1 MYRFRLIQR
10 KPLLLAAFLI
20 ASLIF
25 LLDQFTKM
33 QVVQNLYLGQ
43 RNELTA
49 FFNLVHVRNY
59 GAAFS
64 FLSEAGGWQRW
75 FLASVSAVA
84 SLVIVYWIKKSDEK
98 KYLETLSL
106 IIILGGALGNFYDRL
121 ILGYVIDFLDFHW
134 SGIHFPA
141 FNIAD
146 TAITIGAILFIADN
160 LIFNRHT
167 KEESG
172 ES

>member
-10 KPLLLAAFLI
+10 KPLLAAFLI
-20 ASLIF
+20 ASIIF

-43 RNELTA
+43 RNELTV

-75 FLASVSAVA
+75 FLTFVSAVA
-84 SLVIVYWIKKSDEK
+84 SMVIVYWIKKSDEK

-134 SGIHFPA
+134 SGVHFPA

-146 TAITIGAILFIADN
+146 TAITIGATLFIADN
-160 LIFNRHT
+160 LIFNRYT

>member
-10 KPLLLAAFLI
+10 KPLLAAFLI
-20 ASLIF
+20 ASIIF

-43 RNELTA
+43 RNELTG

-75 FLASVSAVA
+75 FLTIISAFASM
-84 SLVIVYWIKKSDEK
+84 VIVYWIKKSDEK

-121 ILGYVIDFLDFHW
+121 ILGYVVDFLDFHW
-134 SGIHFPA
+134 SGVHFPA

-146 TAITIGAILFIADN
+146 TAITIGATLFIADN
-160 LIFNRHT
+160 LIFNRYT

>member
-1 MYRFRLIQR
+1 MYRYRLIQR
-10 KPLLLAAFLI
+10 KPLLAAFLI
-20 ASLIF
+20 ASIIF
-25 LLDQFTKM
+25 ILDQFTKM

-43 RNELTA
+43 RNELTV

-75 FLASVSAVA
+75 FLTFVSAVA
-84 SLVIVYWIKKSDEK
+84 SMVIVYWIKKSDEK

-121 ILGYVIDFLDFHW
+121 ILGYVVDFLDFHW
-134 SGIHFPA
+134 SGVHFPA

-160 LIFNRHT
+160 LIFNRYT

>member
-1 MYRFRLIQR
+1 MYRFKLIQR
-10 KPLLLAAFLI
+10 KPLLAAFLI

-33 QVVQNLYLGQ
+33 QVVQNLYIGQ
-43 RNELTA
+43 RNELTV

-84 SLVIVYWIKKSDEK
+84 SMVIVYWIKKSDEK

-121 ILGYVIDFLDFHW
+121 VLGYVIDFLDFHW

-160 LIFNRHT
+160 LIFNRHI

>member
-1 MYRFRLIQR
+1 MMYRFRLIQR
-10 KPLLLAAFLI
+10 KPLLAASLI

-43 RNELTA
+43 RNELTV

-75 FLASVSAVA
+75 FLTFVSAFA
-84 SLVIVYWIKKSDEK
+84 SMVIVYWIKKSDEK

-134 SGIHFPA
+134 SGVHFPA

-160 LIFNRHT
+160 LIFSRYA

>member
-1 MYRFRLIQR
+1 MMYRFRLIQR
-10 KPLLLAAFLI
+10 KPLIAAFLI

-43 RNELTA
+43 RNELTV

-75 FLASVSAVA
+75 FLTFVSAIA
-84 SLVIVYWIKKSDEK
+84 SMVIVYWIKKSDEK

-121 ILGYVIDFLDFHW
+121 TLGYVIDFLDFHW
-134 SGIHFPA
+134 SGVHFPA

-160 LIFNRHT
+160 LIFNRYA

-172 ES
+172 ET

>member
-10 KPLLLAAFLI
+10 KPLLAAVLI
-20 ASLIF
+20 SSLIF

-43 RNELTA
+43 RNELTV

-75 FLASVSAVA
+75 FLTFVSAVA
-84 SLVIVYWIKKSDEK
+84 SMVIVYWIKKSDEK

-121 ILGYVIDFLDFHW
+121 ILGYVVDFLDFHW
-134 SGIHFPA
+134 SGVHFPA

-146 TAITIGAILFIADN
+146 TAITIGATLFIADN
-160 LIFNRHT
+160 LIFNQYT

>member
-1 MYRFRLIQR
+1 MMYRFRLIQR
-10 KPLLLAAFLI
+10 KPLLAAFLI

-43 RNELTA
+43 RNELTV

-84 SLVIVYWIKKSDEK
+84 SMVIVYWIKKSDEK

-121 ILGYVIDFLDFHW
+121 VLGYVIDFLDFHW
-134 SGIHFPA
+134 SGVHFPA

-160 LIFNRHT
+160 LIFNRYA

>member
-10 KPLLLAAFLI
+10 KPLLAAFLI

-43 RNELTA
+43 RNELTV

-75 FLASVSAVA
+75 FLTFVSAVA
-84 SLVIVYWIKKSDEK
+84 SMVIVYWIKKSDEK

-121 ILGYVIDFLDFHW
+121 ILGYVVDFLDFHW
-134 SGIHFPA
+134 SGVHFPA

-146 TAITIGAILFIADN
+146 TAITIGATLFIADN
-160 LIFNRHT
+160 LIFNQYT

>member
-1 MYRFRLIQR
+1 MMYRFRLIQR
-10 KPLLLAAFLI
+10 KPLLAAFLI

-43 RNELTA
+43 RNELTV

-75 FLASVSAVA
+75 FLTFVSAVA
-84 SLVIVYWIKKSDEK
+84 SMVIVHWIKKSDEK

-134 SGIHFPA
+134 SGVHFPA

-160 LIFNRHT
+160 LIFNRYA

>member
-10 KPLLLAAFLI
+10 KPLLAAFLI

-33 QVVQNLYLGQ
+33 QVVQNLYIGQ
-43 RNELTA
+43 RNELTV

-75 FLASVSAVA
+75 FLTFVSAVA
-84 SLVIVYWIKKSDEK
+84 SMVIVYWIKKSDEK

-134 SGIHFPA
+134 SGVHFPA

-160 LIFNRHT
+160 LIFNRYA
-167 KEESG
+167 KE
-172 ES
+172 

>member
-1 MYRFRLIQR
+1 MIYRFRLIQR
-10 KPLLLAAFLI
+10 KPLLAAFLI
-20 ASLIF
+20 ASIIF

-43 RNELTA
+43 RNELTV

-75 FLASVSAVA
+75 FLTFVSAVA
-84 SLVIVYWIKKSDEK
+84 SMVIVYWIKKSDEK

-134 SGIHFPA
+134 SGVHFPA

-160 LIFNRHT
+160 LIFNRYA

>member
-10 KPLLLAAFLI
+10 KPLLAAFLI

-43 RNELTA
+43 RNELTV

-75 FLASVSAVA
+75 FLTFVSAIA
-84 SLVIVYWIKKSDEK
+84 SMVIVYWIKKSDEK

-134 SGIHFPA
+134 SGVHFPA

-160 LIFNRHT
+160 LIFNRYA

>member
-1 MYRFRLIQR
+1 MMYRFRLIQR
-10 KPLLLAAFLI
+10 KPLLAAFLI

-43 RNELTA
+43 RNELTV

-75 FLASVSAVA
+75 FLTIISGFASMI
-84 SLVIVYWIKKSDEK
+84 IVYWIKKSDEK

-134 SGIHFPA
+134 SGVHFPA

-160 LIFNRHT
+160 LIFNRYA

>member
-10 KPLLLAAFLI
+10 KPLLAAFLI

-43 RNELTA
+43 RNELTV

-75 FLASVSAVA
+75 FLTFVSAVA
-84 SLVIVYWIKKSDEK
+84 SMVIVYWIKKSDEK

-134 SGIHFPA
+134 SGVHFPA

-160 LIFNRHT
+160 LIFNRYA

>member
-1 MYRFRLIQR
+1 MMYRLIQR
-10 KPLLLAAFLI
+10 KPLLAAFLI

-33 QVVQNLYLGQ
+33 QVVQSLYLGQ
-43 RNELTA
+43 RNELTV

-84 SLVIVYWIKKSDEK
+84 SMVIVYWIKKSDEK
-98 KYLETLSL
+98 KYLETFSL

-134 SGIHFPA
+134 SGVHFPA

-160 LIFNRHT
+160 LIFSRYA

>member
-1 MYRFRLIQR
+1 MMYRFRLIQR
-10 KPLLLAAFLI
+10 KPLLAAFLI

-43 RNELTA
+43 RNELTV

-75 FLASVSAVA
+75 FLTFVSAIA
-84 SLVIVYWIKKSDEK
+84 SMVILYWIKKSDEK

-134 SGIHFPA
+134 SGVHFPA

-160 LIFNRHT
+160 LIFNRYA

>member
-10 KPLLLAAFLI
+10 KPLLAAFLI

-43 RNELTA
+43 RNELTV

-84 SLVIVYWIKKSDEK
+84 SMVIVYWIKKSDEK

-134 SGIHFPA
+134 SGVHFPA

-160 LIFNRHT
+160 LIFSRYA

>member
-10 KPLLLAAFLI
+10 KPLLAAFLI

-43 RNELTA
+43 RNELTV

-75 FLASVSAVA
+75 FLTFVSAIA
-84 SLVIVYWIKKSDEK
+84 SMVILYWIKKSDEK

-134 SGIHFPA
+134 SGVHFPA

-146 TAITIGAILFIADN
+146 TAITIGAILFLADN
-160 LIFNRHT
+160 LIFNRYA

>member
-1 MYRFRLIQR
+1 
-10 KPLLLAAFLI
+10 
-20 ASLIF
+20 
-25 LLDQFTKM
+25 M

-43 RNELTA
+43 RNELTV

-75 FLASVSAVA
+75 FLTFVSAIA
-84 SLVIVYWIKKSDEK
+84 SMVIVYWIKKSDEK

-134 SGIHFPA
+134 SGVHFPA

-160 LIFNRHT
+160 LIFNRYA

>member
-1 MYRFRLIQR
+1 MMYRFRLIQR
-10 KPLLLAAFLI
+10 KPLLAAFLI

-43 RNELTA
+43 RNELTV

-75 FLASVSAVA
+75 FLTFVSAVA
-84 SLVIVYWIKKSDEK
+84 SMVIVYWIKKSDEK

-121 ILGYVIDFLDFHW
+121 ILGYVVDFLDFHW
-134 SGIHFPA
+134 SGVHFPA

-146 TAITIGAILFIADN
+146 TAITIGATLFIADN
-160 LIFNRHT
+160 LIFNQYT

>member
-10 KPLLLAAFLI
+10 KPLLAAFLI

-43 RNELTA
+43 RNELTV

-75 FLASVSAVA
+75 FLTFVSAVA
-84 SLVIVYWIKKSDEK
+84 SMVIVYWIKKSDEK

-121 ILGYVIDFLDFHW
+121 TLGYVIDFLDFHW
-134 SGIHFPA
+134 SGVHFPA

-160 LIFNRHT
+160 LIFNRYA

>member
-1 MYRFRLIQR
+1 MMYRFRLIQR
-10 KPLLLAAFLI
+10 KPLLAAFLI

-43 RNELTA
+43 RNELTV

-84 SLVIVYWIKKSDEK
+84 SMVIVYWIKKSDEK

-134 SGIHFPA
+134 SGVHFPA

-160 LIFNRHT
+160 LIFSRYA

>member
-1 MYRFRLIQR
+1 MIYRFRLIQR
-10 KPLLLAAFLI
+10 KPLLATFLI
-20 ASLIF
+20 ASIIF

-43 RNELTA
+43 RNELTV

-84 SLVIVYWIKKSDEK
+84 SMVIVYWIKKSDEK

-134 SGIHFPA
+134 SGVHFPA

-146 TAITIGAILFIADN
+146 TAITIGAILFLADN
-160 LIFNRHT
+160 LIFNRYA

>member
-10 KPLLLAAFLI
+10 KPLLAAFLI

-43 RNELTA
+43 RNELTV

-75 FLASVSAVA
+75 FLTFVSAVA
-84 SLVIVYWIKKSDEK
+84 SMVIVYWIKKSDEK

-121 ILGYVIDFLDFHW
+121 ILGYVVDFLDFHW
-134 SGIHFPA
+134 SGVHFPA

-160 LIFNRHT
+160 LIFNRYA

>member
-1 MYRFRLIQR
+1 MYRFSLIQR
-10 KPLLLAAFLI
+10 KPLLAAFLI

-33 QVVQNLYLGQ
+33 QVVQNLYIGQ
-43 RNELTA
+43 RNELTV

-75 FLASVSAVA
+75 FLTFVSAIA
-84 SLVIVYWIKKSDEK
+84 SMVIVYWIKKSDEK

-134 SGIHFPA
+134 SGVHFPA

-160 LIFNRHT
+160 LIFNRYA

-172 ES
+172 ET

>member
-10 KPLLLAAFLI
+10 KPLLAAFLI
-20 ASLIF
+20 ASIIF

-43 RNELTA
+43 RNELTV

-75 FLASVSAVA
+75 FLTFVSAVA
-84 SLVIVYWIKKSDEK
+84 SMVIVYWIKKSDEK

-134 SGIHFPA
+134 SGVHFPA

-160 LIFNRHT
+160 LIFNRYA

>member
-1 MYRFRLIQR
+1 MMYRFRLIQR
-10 KPLLLAAFLI
+10 KPLLAAFLI

-43 RNELTA
+43 RNELTV

-75 FLASVSAVA
+75 FLTFVSAIA
-84 SLVIVYWIKKSDEK
+84 SMVIVYWIKKSDEK

-134 SGIHFPA
+134 SGVHFPA

-160 LIFNRHT
+160 LIFNRYA

-172 ES
+172 ET

>member
-1 MYRFRLIQR
+1 MMYRFRLIQR
-10 KPLLLAAFLI
+10 KPLLAAFLI

-43 RNELTA
+43 RNELTV

-75 FLASVSAVA
+75 FLTFVSAFA
-84 SLVIVYWIKKSDEK
+84 SMVIVCWIKKSDEK

-134 SGIHFPA
+134 SGVHFPA

-160 LIFNRHT
+160 LIFNRYA

>member
-10 KPLLLAAFLI
+10 KPLLAAFLI

-43 RNELTA
+43 RNELTV

-84 SLVIVYWIKKSDEK
+84 SMVIVY
-98 KYLETLSL
+98 LSL
-106 IIILGGALGNFYDRL
+106 IHI
-121 ILGYVIDFLDFHW
+121 
-134 SGIHFPA
+134 
-141 FNIAD
+141 
-146 TAITIGAILFIADN
+146 
-160 LIFNRHT
+160 
-167 KEESG
+167 
-172 ES
+172 

>member
-10 KPLLLAAFLI
+10 KPLLAAFLI
-20 ASLIF
+20 ASIIF

-43 RNELTA
+43 RNELTV

-75 FLASVSAVA
+75 FLTFVSAVA
-84 SLVIVYWIKKSDEK
+84 SMVIVYWIKKSDEK

-121 ILGYVIDFLDFHW
+121 ILGYVVDFLDFHW
-134 SGIHFPA
+134 SGVHFPA

-146 TAITIGAILFIADN
+146 TAITIGATLFIADN
-160 LIFNRHT
+160 LIFNRYT

>member
-10 KPLLLAAFLI
+10 KPLLAAFLI

-43 RNELTA
+43 RNELTV

-59 GAAFS
+59 GASFS

-75 FLASVSAVA
+75 FLTFVSAIA
-84 SLVIVYWIKKSDEK
+84 SMVIVYWIKKSDEK

-134 SGIHFPA
+134 SGVHFPA

-146 TAITIGAILFIADN
+146 TAITIGAILFLADN
-160 LIFNRHT
+160 LIFNRYA

>member
-10 KPLLLAAFLI
+10 KPLLAAFLI

-43 RNELTA
+43 RNELTV

-75 FLASVSAVA
+75 FLTFVSAVA
-84 SLVIVYWIKKSDEK
+84 SMVIVYWIKKSDEK

-134 SGIHFPA
+134 SGVHFPA

-160 LIFNRHT
+160 LIFNRHA

>member
-1 MYRFRLIQR
+1 MMYRFRLIQR
-10 KPLLLAAFLI
+10 KPLLAAFLI
-20 ASLIF
+20 ASIIF

-43 RNELTA
+43 RNELTV

-75 FLASVSAVA
+75 FLTFVSAVA
-84 SLVIVYWIKKSDEK
+84 SMVIVYWIKKSDEK

-134 SGIHFPA
+134 SGVHFPA

-160 LIFNRHT
+160 LIFNRYA
-167 KEESG
+167 KE
-172 ES
+172 

>member
-10 KPLLLAAFLI
+10 KPLLAAFLI

-43 RNELTA
+43 RNELTV

-84 SLVIVYWIKKSDEK
+84 SMVIVYWIKKSDEK

-134 SGIHFPA
+134 SGVHFPA

-160 LIFNRHT
+160 LIFNRYT

-172 ES
+172 EI

>member
-10 KPLLLAAFLI
+10 KPLLAAFLI
-20 ASLIF
+20 ASIIF

-43 RNELTA
+43 RNELTV

-75 FLASVSAVA
+75 FLTFVSAVA
-84 SLVIVYWIKKSDEK
+84 SMVIVYWIKKSDEK

-121 ILGYVIDFLDFHW
+121 ILGYVVDFLDFHW
-134 SGIHFPA
+134 SGVHFPA

-146 TAITIGAILFIADN
+146 TAITIGATLFIADN
-160 LIFNRHT
+160 LIFNQYT

>member
-1 MYRFRLIQR
+1 MYRLIQ
-10 KPLLLAAFLI
+10 KTPLLAAFLI
-20 ASLIF
+20 ASIIF

-43 RNELTA
+43 RNELTV

-75 FLASVSAVA
+75 FLTFVSAVA
-84 SLVIVYWIKKSDEK
+84 SMVIVYWIKKSDEK

-121 ILGYVIDFLDFHW
+121 ILGYVVDFLDFHW
-134 SGIHFPA
+134 SGVHFPA

-146 TAITIGAILFIADN
+146 TAITIGATLFIADN
-160 LIFNRHT
+160 LIFNRYT

>member
-1 MYRFRLIQR
+1 MMYRFRLIQR
-10 KPLLLAAFLI
+10 KPLLAAFLI

-43 RNELTA
+43 RNELTV

-64 FLSEAGGWQRW
+64 FLSEACGWQRW
-75 FLASVSAVA
+75 FLTIISALASM
-84 SLVIVYWIKKSDEK
+84 LIVYWIKKSDEK

-121 ILGYVIDFLDFHW
+121 ILGYVVDFLDFHW
-134 SGIHFPA
+134 SGVHFPA

-146 TAITIGAILFIADN
+146 TAITIGATLFIADN
-160 LIFNRHT
+160 LIFNRYA

>member
-10 KPLLLAAFLI
+10 KPLLAAFLI
-20 ASLIF
+20 ASIIF

-43 RNELTA
+43 RNELTV

-75 FLASVSAVA
+75 FLTFVSAVA

-134 SGIHFPA
+134 SGVHFPA

-146 TAITIGAILFIADN
+146 TAITIGATLFIADN
-160 LIFNRHT
+160 LIFNRYT

>member
-1 MYRFRLIQR
+1 MMYRFRLIQR
-10 KPLLLAAFLI
+10 KPLLAAFLI

-43 RNELTA
+43 RNELTV

-75 FLASVSAVA
+75 FLTIISAFAST
-84 SLVIVYWIKKSDEK
+84 VIVYWIKKSDEK

-134 SGIHFPA
+134 SGVHFPA

-160 LIFNRHT
+160 LIFSRYA